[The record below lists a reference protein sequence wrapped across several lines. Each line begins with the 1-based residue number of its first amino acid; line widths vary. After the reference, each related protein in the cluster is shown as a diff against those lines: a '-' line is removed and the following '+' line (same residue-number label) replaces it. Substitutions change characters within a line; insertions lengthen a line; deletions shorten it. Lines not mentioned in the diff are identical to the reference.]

1 MHDLEADARGKVEA
15 LGSDI
20 DLATFAA
27 SFNLFRI
34 STRVIHDLES
44 SVHRPRGLSIA
55 GFRILF
61 TIWTLGD
68 LEPRQLAT
76 LAGVSRAAI
85 SGAVSTLAGAGLVT
99 KVKEKSDRRLI
110 TVRLTDAG
118 AEVLESAY
126 RAQNKRE
133 QLLFDGVS
141 SDDLQAFTRVSRQL
155 ATNAGKLE
163 KRRDLEQQQ
172 TS

>member
-1 MHDLEADARGKVEA
+1 MTDLEADARNKVEA
-15 LGSDI
+15 LGPDI

-34 STRVIHDLES
+34 STRVIQDLES

-61 TIWTLGD
+61 TVWALGD

-76 LAGVSRAAI
+76 LSGVSRAAI
-85 SGAVSTLAGAGLVT
+85 SGAVSTLATAGLVA

-118 AEVLESAY
+118 AELLEEAY
-126 RAQNKRE
+126 RAQNSRE

-141 SDDLQAFTRVSRQL
+141 PDDIEAFTRVARHLVNNASR
-155 ATNAGKLE
+155 LE
-163 KRRDLEQQQ
+163 NSESR
-172 TS
+172 